1 MPAKLLSGKTSL
13 LILFQTVTMVKTLI
27 IKTSRSFQVHAAN
40 FPLQDA
46 QQRSLSGRCQP
57 ITQIT
62 FLHQGSSYAA

>member
-1 MPAKLLSGKTSL
+1 MPAKPFGGKTSL

-27 IKTSRSFQVHAAN
+27 IKTSRSFQVHAAD

-46 QQRSLSGRCQP
+46 QQRCRRAGCQP

-62 FLHQGSSYAA
+62 LLHQRYSCAA